1 MILSIPDGSGVGVTV
16 GRFTGVWGLVV
27 LGIGVVVAVGTA
39 AGEAV
44 VAGRFCVEPVLG
56 AGVGVAVGAADG

>member
-1 MILSIPDGSGVGVTV
+1 VAIGT
-16 GRFTGVWGLVV
+16 
-27 LGIGVVVAVGTA
+27 GVVVAVGTA

-56 AGVGVAVGAADG
+56 AGVGVAVGAAEG

>member
-1 MILSIPDGSGVGVTV
+1 MTV